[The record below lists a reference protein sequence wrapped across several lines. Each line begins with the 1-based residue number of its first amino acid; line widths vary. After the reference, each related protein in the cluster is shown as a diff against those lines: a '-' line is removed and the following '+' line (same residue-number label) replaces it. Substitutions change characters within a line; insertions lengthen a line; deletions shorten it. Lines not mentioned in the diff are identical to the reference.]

1 MAYADY
7 DYYVQDYLMGKEPVI
22 SKEEFYFFEKQAE
35 KEIDL
40 RTFNRIRAK
49 QTLLTVDVQECACA
63 IAEFLCEAEN
73 VIRGAAAQGLA
84 GPLAAWSNDGESGS
98 VDLSQSCYTESG
110 KKAKIRELIYL
121 YLSHTGLLYAGV

>member
-7 DYYVQDYLMGKEPVI
+7 DYYVQDYLMGKEPTI

-40 RTFNRIRAK
+40 RTFNRIRANHK
-49 QTLLTVDVQECACA
+49 HLTTDVKECACA

-73 VIRGAAAQGLA
+73 VIRGASAQGLA
-84 GPLAAWSNDGESGS
+84 GPLVSWSNDGESGS
-98 VDLSQSCYTESG
+98 IDVSQSSYTESG
-110 KKAKIRELIYL
+110 KKAKVKELIYL
-121 YLSHTGLLYAGV
+121 HLSHTGLLYAGV